1 MSIPDPIDIAAS
13 HAAQRRFNRIAVE
26 GAVRLFSGTQMWN
39 TRLVDLS
46 LSGVLVERPQN
57 WDGRIGSRYR
67 LDLRLEGGV
76 LIGMGVE
83 LARIEEGLGLG
94 FSCIK
99 IDLGSF
105 AQLKRLIE
113 LNVGNHQTLQHELSA
128 LGD

>member
-1 MSIPDPIDIAAS
+1 MSIPGPIDNTAS
-13 HAAQRRFNRIAVE
+13 PIAQRRFNRIPVE
-26 GAVRLFSGTQMWN
+26 GSVRLFSGSQMWN
-39 TRLVDLS
+39 TRVIDLS
-46 LSGVLVERPQN
+46 LSGVLVERPED
-57 WDGRIGSRYR
+57 WDGSIGTRYR

-83 LARIEEGLGLG
+83 LARIEDGLGLG

-113 LNVGNHQTLQHELSA
+113 LNLGNHQTLQHELSV
-128 LGD
+128 LGE

>member
-1 MSIPDPIDIAAS
+1 MTIPGPIDIAAS
-13 HAAQRRFNRIAVE
+13 QVAQRRFNRIPVE
-26 GAVRLFSGTQMWN
+26 GSVRLFSGSQMWN
-39 TRLVDLS
+39 TRVIDLS
-46 LSGVLVERPQN
+46 LSGVLVERPED
-57 WDGRIGSRYR
+57 WDGSIGTRYR

-113 LNVGNHQTLQHELSA
+113 LNLGNHQTLQHELSV
-128 LGD
+128 LGE

>member
-1 MSIPDPIDIAAS
+1 MSIPDPIDIAVSDAT
-13 HAAQRRFNRIAVE
+13 HRRFNRIPVE
-26 GAVRLFSGTQMWN
+26 GGVRLFSGSQMWN
-39 TRLVDLS
+39 TRLIDLS
-46 LSGVLVERPQN
+46 LSGVLVERPEN
-57 WDGRIGSRYR
+57 WAGTIGARYR

-83 LARIEEGLGLG
+83 LARIEDGLGLG

-113 LNVGNHQTLQHELSA
+113 LNVGNHQTL
-128 LGD
+128 